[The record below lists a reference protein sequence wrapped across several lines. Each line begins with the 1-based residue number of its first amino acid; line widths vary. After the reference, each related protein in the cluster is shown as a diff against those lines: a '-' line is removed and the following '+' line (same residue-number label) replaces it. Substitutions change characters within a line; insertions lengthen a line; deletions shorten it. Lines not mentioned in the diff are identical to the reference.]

1 MNEENKYYT
10 PQIEEFHVG
19 FECEVK
25 DNDKV
30 HEWFP
35 IMCTMS
41 TPFDVDSSHYS
52 ARVKYLDR
60 EDIESLGW
68 EHIQEI
74 EFTDHTVYQFVR
86 EKYIL
91 SFEYPKRLICVFQ
104 RRDDRT
110 VEHSFISICKNKSEL
125 KKLMQQLNIK

>member
-1 MNEENKYYT
+1 MNEENKYYV
-10 PQIEEFHVG
+10 PEISEFHVG
-19 FECEVK
+19 FECELK

-52 ARVKYLDR
+52 ARVKYLDK
-60 EDIESLGW
+60 EDIESLGFKQSERDEFW
-68 EHIQEI
+68 YDHIEDRFWLYK
-74 EFTDHTVYQFVR
+74 EDN
-86 EKYIL
+86 L
-91 SFEYPKRLICVFQ
+91 SDRWIIDDNESEYHFAGTI
-104 RRDDRT
+104 
-110 VEHSFISICKNKSEL
+110 KNKSEL